1 MIPQRSASVSSCMFR
16 AAKLGGFIGHLALVF
31 ADSCSPTNHAK
42 GLVGF
47 VQMYVK
53 SELVAAL
60 QAE

>member
-1 MIPQRSASVSSCMFR
+1 MFR
-16 AAKLGGFIGHLALVF
+16 AAKLSGFIGHLALVF